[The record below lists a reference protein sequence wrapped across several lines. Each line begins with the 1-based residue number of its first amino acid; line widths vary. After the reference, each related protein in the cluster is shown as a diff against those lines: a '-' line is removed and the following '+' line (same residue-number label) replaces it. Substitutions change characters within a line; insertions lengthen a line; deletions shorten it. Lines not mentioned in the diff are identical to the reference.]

1 MGMDGSTESE
11 ATEHVTPGAGDRRAP
26 LIGLVDVGLL
36 VTLVLVGVQR
46 HGTNPFTEPI
56 AALTTTVPF
65 VVAWVPIGVIAG
77 AYAAETLTEP
87 TRATRVTAIGWLAA
101 ANVGLILRS
110 SGLFDGGSPW
120 PFNLVLTGTGLLVLV
135 SWRVVVASVLESR

>member
-11 ATEHVTPGAGDRRAP
+11 ATERTTPGAGDRRVP
-26 LIGLVDVGLL
+26 LIGLVDAGLL

-65 VVAWVPIGVIAG
+65 VVSWVPIAVIAG
-77 AYAAETLTEP
+77 AYATETLTEP
-87 TRATRVTAIGWLAA
+87 TRAARVTTVGWLAA

-110 SGLFDGGSPW
+110 SGLFDGGSLW
-120 PFNLVLTGTGLLVLV
+120 PFNLVMTGTGLLVLV
-135 SWRVVVASVLESR
+135 PWRVAVASVLENR